1 MTFRATQESPPTVAS
16 RMVKRVVQL
25 AALKR
30 LDGEAMARACG
41 IDPAVIAD
49 PDGRVPVAA
58 SDDLLEAL
66 DHQAGGPMMG
76 LELAFTRDPETYDAA
91 GVALLAAPT
100 LRAGL
105 DRAFRCQVLWGDGE
119 RFRRDGDAILFD
131 PTAGT
136 RDGRRP
142 THRRAHEIVTECA
155 LAEVSLGARFVAPMA
170 PPTRMELAYV
180 AQDREEMLAGA
191 IGAPVRSGARRSAM
205 VLTAEI
211 LDAPMPSAALDA
223 LGLVPPSDGVSTR
236 DRVRAAAAR
245 ATIVGDATIVTV
257 ADRLGLPPRTL
268 QRKLAEEGVT
278 FGAIVVQERERL
290 AHAWLKA
297 GLSIR
302 EIGGLLGYAD
312 KASFYRAFRKW
323 TGTTPHE
330 ARGRIAERALPSG
343 RP

>member
-1 MTFRATQESPPTVAS
+1 MTFRATTETPPTVAS

-25 AALKR
+25 AAVKR

-41 IDPAVIAD
+41 IDPAVLAD
-49 PDGRVPVAA
+49 PDGRVAVSA
-58 SDDLLEAL
+58 SDALVEAL
-66 DHQAGGPMMG
+66 DREAGGPMLG
-76 LELAFTRDPETYDAA
+76 VELAFTRDPETYDAA

-131 PTAGT
+131 PVPEP
-136 RDGRRP
+136 RDGERP
-142 THRRAHEIVTECA
+142 PHRRAHEIVTECA
-155 LAEVSLGARFVAPMA
+155 LAEACLAARFVAPTA
-170 PPTRMELAYV
+170 RPARMELAYP
-180 AQDREEMLAGA
+180 AHDREEVIAGA
-191 IGAPVRSGARRSAM
+191 MGAPVRSGARRSAM
-205 VLTAEI
+205 VLTPEI
-211 LDAPMPSAALDA
+211 LDAPMPAAALDA
-223 LGLVPPSDGVSTR
+223 LALVPSSDAGSLT

-257 ADRLGLPPRTL
+257 SDRLGLPPRTL
-268 QRKLAEEGVT
+268 QRRLAEEGVT
-278 FGAIVVQERERL
+278 FGSIVEEERARL